1 MKKTTTEEDNYL
13 INIGLRIK
21 EIRKKNNIKQDK
33 LAKALNTS
41 QPQISRLEKGEQE
54 GSILAYK
61 RIADALGVAIEDLV
75 KE

>member
-21 EIRKKNNIKQDK
+21 EFRKKNNITQGD
-33 LAKALNTS
+33 LAKSMGTS
-41 QPQISRLEKGEQE
+41 QPQVARIETGEQNA
-54 GSILAYK
+54 SILIYK
-61 RIADALGVAIEDLV
+61 RIATILGVAIEDLV